1 MTVLRHRVSLFALL
15 AALGLAQAATAQ
27 AAAAQKSDA
36 PEAAAPAAVPA
47 PALNEPVRLE
57 RPTGADRPS
66 GSDRPTGADRP
77 TGVRASHRVDVIGP
91 GERVETIF
99 DRLRGG
105 RGNKPAN
112 DSKATLPVRG
122 PDKGRGG
129 PDRPDHGEPQ
139 HGPDGSHGPPGG
151 GAPPGGGPPSD
162 RPPR

>member
-66 GSDRPTGADRP
+66 GSDRP